1 MNKSF
6 SDGLMAGLVAHEPV
20 ITKTMLSYSIDYR
33 KGFVCGFSY
42 ALEKLCSDSTMA
54 QYQAGQ
60 LAYFYQLEHELLSDF
75 FTDFSGNHLSDDFT
89 KGYNSARLSPAS

>member
-1 MNKSF
+1 MHKSF

-20 ITKTMLSYSIDYR
+20 ITKTMLGYSIDYR

-42 ALEKLCSDSTMA
+42 ALEKLCSNSTMA

-60 LAYFYQLEHELLSDF
+60 LAYLYQLEQELLTDF
-75 FTDFSGNHLSDDFT
+75 FTDFSGNNLSGDFAD
-89 KGYNSARLSPAS
+89 GYNSARLSPTS